1 MRNVDGTASPLAF
14 FGAELRRI
22 RNEAGLSQE
31 QLGQRIGYSGTL
43 IGKVEIG
50 ERTPSEDL
58 AGRCDEALDTKGLLP
73 RIYDLAR
80 RWDGGYPSWFAGWAE
95 RERTAASICWW
106 EPLLIPGLVQTSD
119 YARAILSVGPY
130 STEDELEEMVSA
142 RMERQAILDRPEPS
156 LLWVIIDEAVLR
168 RRIGGPKIMYDQLSR
183 LAAQAKRPS
192 ITVQVLPG
200 EVGAHVGLT
209 GGFAIASGNGSDTV
223 YMESPDEGQ
232 TTEAAS
238 VVAKLTKTFNILRG
252 EALSQ
257 AASRE
262 LIMKVAEESWT

>member
-1 MRNVDGTASPLAF
+1 MH
-14 FGAELRRI
+14 
-22 RNEAGLSQE
+22 
-31 QLGQRIGYSGTL
+31 
-43 IGKVEIG
+43 
-50 ERTPSEDL
+50 
-58 AGRCDEALDTKGLLP
+58 
-73 RIYDLAR
+73 
-80 RWDGGYPSWFAGWAE
+80 
-95 RERTAASICWW
+95 
-106 EPLLIPGLVQTSD
+106 
-119 YARAILSVGPY
+119 
-130 STEDELEEMVSA
+130 
-142 RMERQAILDRPEPS
+142 
-156 LLWVIIDEAVLR
+156 
-168 RRIGGPKIMYDQLSR
+168 DQLSR

-192 ITVQVLPG
+192 ITVQVLPD

>member
-50 ERTPSEDL
+50 ERAPSEDL

-95 RERTAASICWW
+95 RERTATSICWW
-106 EPLLIPGLVQTSD
+106 EPLLVPGLVQTSD
-119 YARAILSVGPY
+119 YARALFLAWQSGDTSDDQV
-130 STEDELEEMVSA
+130 EELVSA
-142 RMERQAILDRPEPS
+142 RMERQADS
-156 LLWVIIDEAVLR
+156 
-168 RRIGGPKIMYDQLSR
+168 
-183 LAAQAKRPS
+183 
-192 ITVQVLPG
+192 
-200 EVGAHVGLT
+200 
-209 GGFAIASGNGSDTV
+209 
-223 YMESPDEGQ
+223 
-232 TTEAAS
+232 
-238 VVAKLTKTFNILRG
+238 
-252 EALSQ
+252 
-257 AASRE
+257 
-262 LIMKVAEESWT
+262 